1 MRQTMVRRTGWMCMV
16 AAAVLVH
23 GCSQNNA
30 PDADAGGEARTIGYS
45 QSTLEDPWRKAMNDE
60 LFAEAKNHPNVN
72 LLEQDAQN
80 RAPNQIQQVQNLE
93 TQGIDALLISPI
105 ESGPLTPVV
114 GALYK
119 KGVPVILLDRGI
131 DSEDYTSLV
140 GADNTRIGE
149 EAGAFVQER
158 FPDGAKII
166 EIAGIPGASATK
178 ERAAGFRAGL
188 GDDPKYAIVAS
199 QPGDYL
205 RGKAIQVFQTMLTAN
220 PDVDV
225 VYAHNDEMAL
235 GAAQELKKVGR
246 LNDVAVIGVDGQNE
260 AIQSVADGEM
270 AATFDYPR
278 PADEGL
284 KAALEALSGKEIE
297 KRIVLPTTRID
308 SSNAADYVDKGF

>member
-1 MRQTMVRRTGWMCMV
+1 MRRNMAGVGLLV
-16 AAAVLVH
+16 SAAVLAY
-23 GCSQNNA
+23 GCGPKNGAA
-30 PDADAGGEARTIGYS
+30 PGAEGAEKKYTIGYS

-60 LFAEAKNHPNVN
+60 LKAEAKNHPNVT

-114 GALYK
+114 SALYK
-119 KGVPVILLDRGI
+119 KNVPVILLDRGI
-131 DSEDYTSLV
+131 DSEDYTTLV
-140 GADNTRIGE
+140 GADNTKIGE
-149 EAGAFVQER
+149 EAGAFVKER
-158 FPDGAKII
+158 FPDGAQII
-166 EIAGIPGASATK
+166 EIAGIPGATATK
-178 ERAAGFRAGL
+178 ERAGGFRAGL
-188 GDDPKYAIVAS
+188 GDDPKYTIVAS

-220 PDVDV
+220 PNVDV

-235 GAAQELKKVGR
+235 GAVQELKKAGR
-246 LNDVAVIGVDGQNE
+246 LADVAVIGVDGQNE

-284 KAALEALSGKEIE
+284 KAALDVLSGKTVE

-308 SSNAADYVDKGF
+308 KDNAKDYIGKGF